1 MDVIKERCKVC
12 DGFGK
17 QTNWKNIPLDE
28 ILGTLEKVEVECE
41 ACKGKGYIEYAVF
54 SREEATAILEYCNL
68 NKDKPGDEAME
79 KFYIDGKLLDKEI
92 LAAIE
97 SAYSDY
103 ENGEIIE
110 AKRTF
115 KAIIKAIEAFERD
128 YETI

>member
-1 MDVIKERCKVC
+1 MNMMVKYCPNC
-12 DGFGK
+12 NGLGK
-17 QTNWKNIPLDE
+17 QTDWKLVSMNE
-28 ILGTLEKVEVECE
+28 ISGTLEEVESECE
-41 ACKGKGYIEYAVF
+41 VCKGKGYMEYAVF
-54 SREEATAILEYCNL
+54 SREEATAILKYCNL
-68 NKDKPGDEAME
+68 NKDEPGDEVMK

-92 LAAIE
+92 LSAIE

-128 YETI
+128 YE

>member
-28 ILGTLEKVEVECE
+28 ILGTLEQVEVECE

-79 KFYIDGKLLDKEI
+79 KFYIDGKLLDKKI
-92 LAAIE
+92 LKAIE
-97 SAYSDY
+97 SSYLDY
-103 ENGEIIE
+103 EDGEIVE
-110 AKRTF
+110 AKRTL
-115 KAIIKAIEAFERD
+115 KNIVKAIEAFERN
-128 YETI
+128 YEG

>member
-1 MDVIKERCKVC
+1 MVKYCPSC
-12 DGFGK
+12 NGLGK
-17 QTNWKNIPLDE
+17 QTHWNLVPSNE
-28 ILGTLEKVEVECE
+28 FSRTLEEVEVECE
-41 ACKGKGYIEYAVF
+41 ECKGKGYIDYAVF

-68 NKDKPGDEAME
+68 NKDKPGDEAMK
-79 KFYIDGKLLDKEI
+79 KFYIDDKLLDREI

-103 ENGEIIE
+103 EDGEIVE

-128 YETI
+128 YEG

>member
-54 SREEATAILEYCNL
+54 SREEATAILKYCNL
-68 NKDKPGDEAME
+68 NKDEPGDEVME
-79 KFYIDGKLLDKEI
+79 KFYIDGRLLDKEI
-92 LAAIE
+92 LKAIE

-103 ENGEIIE
+103 ENGEIVE
-110 AKRTF
+110 AERTF

-128 YETI
+128 YE

>member
-17 QTNWKNIPLDE
+17 QTRWVFKNNGEFSRIVE
-28 ILGTLEKVEVECE
+28 EVELVCE
-41 ACKGKGYIEYAVF
+41 VCKGKGYTEYAVF

-68 NKDKPGDEAME
+68 NKDKPGDEVMK

-92 LAAIE
+92 LKAIE
-97 SAYSDY
+97 SAYSNY
-103 ENGEIIE
+103 ENGEIVE

-115 KAIIKAIEAFERD
+115 KAIVRAIEAFERN
-128 YETI
+128 YE

>member
-28 ILGTLEKVEVECE
+28 FLGTLEKVEVECE

-68 NKDKPGDEAME
+68 NKDKPGDEVMG
-79 KFYIDGKLLDKEI
+79 KFYIDGKLLDKKI

-103 ENGEIIE
+103 ENGELVE

-128 YETI
+128 YE